1 MSQDTVKT
9 LSKGIVLKS
18 LSNQLVMLAGLAIS
32 VLLNRH
38 YGKENYGLVVLTY
51 TIVGFITSLSSFGV
65 KPAINRFLPQ
75 YMKLNNFKSCA
86 SIILVSFFYQII
98 GLIIF
103 SLLIFFLS
111 NFISITIYH
120 KAELRQFLIAAIAYM
135 IGLSLSDYVF
145 QVFQGLQDWKKDAF
159 ANILYNCSYLIFII
173 VIIYWLKLPI
183 VTIFYANLF
192 AALITFFVGISI
204 TQKTI
209 SRYFTQIP
217 KKSVLLAQSKKIFG
231 FSLPLTISPVTLFLS
246 TWFDKAILGK
256 YIPLGELSLYY
267 IAFLFYNAL
276 LTFLKT
282 FNTVLLPYLA
292 SISNSLDTEIKRKFQ
307 VIFRFFMHVSILCCI
322 ISFFAVKPV
331 IVFLYGNAYLEAVLI
346 FRFFLALLF
355 IRSFGNTL
363 GMFSF
368 NVFGMTYQL
377 ALSGI
382 VLTVLTIAL
391 NILLVPS
398 LGYRGAILGNFIA
411 FSIFLIVYLVLM
423 KPVARLIS
431 LNSVMRLLSIIAV
444 ISGAYMVLRYFDV
457 RNEFILFTVLI
468 GMYAVMLKVLTEL
481 HRSDLDIIKKFFL
494 SARDL
499 VFIRSR
505 PARQAEMNNGRSV

>member
-9 LSKGIVLKS
+9 LSKGMVLKS
-18 LSNQLVMLAGLAIS
+18 ISNQIVMFAGLAIS

-38 YGKENYGLVVLTY
+38 YGKENYGLLVLTY
-51 TIVGFITSLSSFGV
+51 TIVGFIASLSSFGV

-75 YMKLNNFKSCA
+75 YMKRNNFKSCA
-86 SIILVSFFYQII
+86 SIILVSFFYQMI

-103 SLLIFFLS
+103 SLLIFILS
-111 NFISITIYH
+111 NFISVSIYH
-120 KAELRQFLIAAIAYM
+120 KTQLRPFLIAAIAYM
-135 IGLSLSDYVF
+135 IGLSLSDYIF

-173 VIIYWLKLPI
+173 VIIYVLRLPI

-192 AALITFFVGISI
+192 AALITFFVGILIMQKSI
-204 TQKTI
+204 SK
-209 SRYFTQIP
+209 YFMEMP

-231 FSLPLTISPVTLFLS
+231 FSLPLTISPVTLFLN
-246 TWFDKAILGK
+246 TWFDKAILGR
-256 YIPLGELSLYY
+256 YIPMAELSLYY

-292 SISNSLDTEIKRKFQ
+292 SISNSLDAEIKRKFQ

-322 ISFFAVKPV
+322 ISFFAVKP
-331 IVFLYGNAYLEAVLI
+331 IIIFLYGHAYVGAVLI
-346 FRFFLALLF
+346 FRLFLALLF

-368 NVFGMTYQL
+368 NVFGMTYQI

-382 VLTVLTIAL
+382 VLTVLTVTL

-411 FSIFLIVYLVLM
+411 FLIYFIVYLVLM
-423 KPVARLIS
+423 RPVAKLIS
-431 LNSVMRLLSIIAV
+431 VNSVMRIISIIAV
-444 ISGAYMVLRYFDV
+444 ISSSYAILRYFGV
-457 RNEFILFTVLI
+457 RNEFILFTVLMGI
-468 GMYAVMLKVLTEL
+468 YAVMLKALNEL

-494 SARDL
+494 SARDI
-499 VFIRSR
+499 VFIPSALKR
-505 PARQAEMNNGRSV
+505 AVAHEKNI